1 MANGELQGRRSN
13 VLGRQ
18 ALCTKGCDKRT
29 AEPAALLEK
38 PFGYGNSI

>member
-18 ALCTKGCDKRT
+18 ALCTKGCDLRT
-29 AEPAALLEK
+29 AESAAVLEK
-38 PFGYGNSI
+38 PFDYRNSI